1 MCNLESNFS
10 TMSNNSQNP
19 PYISSNSSEIWGDDI
34 VRMNSDYC
42 NFIELQS
49 SGFFRLIVATKYG
62 RKVMLKA
69 LKEEVKDTLKYKEIL
84 RKEFDILMS
93 LNSDCIVNV
102 ITWEET
108 IVGIGSC
115 IVMEYVDGQT
125 LDKFLANNP
134 TKKETLLVLAELLK
148 AVAYV
153 HGKQIIHRDIK
164 PTNII
169 VQSDGNH
176 IKLIDFG
183 LADSEAYEILKQ
195 PCGTEG
201 YVSTEQRHGVND
213 VRNDI
218 YSLGCIMRE
227 MRLGW
232 QYQSIISKCLS
243 SLEMRP
249 TSTMELLSMVE
260 SVSRRRAVGLKVL
273 LFFASFIIVGIS
285 WYYNNRQI
293 QTYDNCM
300 GQSMWQNGEE
310 KYGKIQTYDNCMGQS
325 IATDTLDAEMML
337 ESNPPSETLINTDYT
352 EVLLE
357 VKKVID
363 EDAKPIDA
371 MLDTVTRMS
380 NIPSSY
386 FTFLEKEA
394 EKLNEFAQHHRGDIN
409 PSCFNDFYSEM
420 MSYYKSKTDKWK
432 EKIEILE

>member
-1 MCNLESNFS
+1 
-10 TMSNNSQNP
+10 
-19 PYISSNSSEIWGDDI
+19 
-34 VRMNSDYC
+34 
-42 NFIELQS
+42 
-49 SGFFRLIVATKYG
+49 
-62 RKVMLKA
+62 MLKA
-69 LKEEVKDTLKYKEIL
+69 LKEEVKKTLKYKEIL

-93 LNSDCIVNV
+93 LNSDYIVNV
-102 ITWEET
+102 ITWEEA
-108 IVGIGSC
+108 IAGIGSC

-134 TKKETLLVLAELLK
+134 TKEATLLVLAELLK

-169 VQSDGNH
+169 VLSDGHH

-201 YVSTEQRHGVND
+201 YVSAEQKCGVND

-218 YSLGCIMRE
+218 YSIGCIMKE

-232 QYQSIISKCLS
+232 QYQGIIKKCLS
-243 SLEMRP
+243 SLEKRP
-249 TSTMELLSMVE
+249 TSTMELFSMVE
-260 SVSRRRAVGLKVL
+260 SVSRRRAVGLKAM
-273 LFFASFIIVGIS
+273 LFFSSFTIVGIC

-293 QTYDNCM
+293 QTYGNR
-300 GQSMWQNGEE
+300 
-310 KYGKIQTYDNCMGQS
+310 MGQS
-325 IATDTLDAEMML
+325 ISTDTLDADMKL
-337 ESNPPSETLINTDYT
+337 ESNPPSEALIYTDYT
-352 EVLLE
+352 KVLLE

-363 EDAKPIDA
+363 EDVKPIDA
-371 MLDTVTRMS
+371 MMDTITRMS

-386 FTFLEKEA
+386 FTFLENEA
-394 EKLNEFAQHHRGDIN
+394 EKLNELAQRHRGEIN
-409 PSCFNDFYSEM
+409 PSNFNEFYSEM

-432 EKIEILE
+432 EAMERLE

>member
-1 MCNLESNFS
+1 
-10 TMSNNSQNP
+10 MSNNQQNPLCFSQNP
-19 PYISSNSSEIWGDDI
+19 SEIWGDDN

-42 NFIELQS
+42 NFAELQS
-49 SGFFRLIVATKYG
+49 SGFFRLVIATRFG
-62 RKVMLKA
+62 RKVMLKT

-93 LNSDCIVNV
+93 LNSDNIVNV
-102 ITWEET
+102 ITWEEA
-108 IVGIGSC
+108 IAGIGSC

-134 TKKETLLVLAELLK
+134 TKEATLLVLAELLK

-169 VQSDGNH
+169 VLSDGHH

-201 YVSTEQRHGVND
+201 YVSAEQKCGVND

-218 YSLGCIMRE
+218 YSIGCIMKE

-232 QYQSIISKCLS
+232 QYQGIIKKCLS
-243 SLEMRP
+243 SLEKRP

-260 SVSRRRAVGLKVL
+260 SVSRRRAVGLKAM
-273 LFFASFIIVGIS
+273 LFFSSFTIVGIC
-285 WYYNNRQI
+285 WYYYHVSQI
-293 QTYDNCM
+293 QSYDNDM
-300 GQSMWQNGEE
+300 E
-310 KYGKIQTYDNCMGQS
+310 QTVT
-325 IATDTLDAEMML
+325 TDTSDAEILL
-337 ESNPPSETLINTDYT
+337 ESNPPSETLTYTDYT
-352 EVLLE
+352 RVLSE
-357 VKKVID
+357 VKKIID
-363 EDAKPIDA
+363 EDVKPIDA
-371 MLDTVTRMS
+371 MMDTITRM
-380 NIPSSY
+380 NNVPSSY
-386 FTFLEKEA
+386 FTFLENES
-394 EKLNEFAQHHRGDIN
+394 EKLNELAQRHRGEIN
-409 PSCFNDFYSEM
+409 PSNFNEFYSEM

-432 EKIEILE
+432 GILERLE

>member
-1 MCNLESNFS
+1 MQAKFS
-10 TMSNNSQNP
+10 IMSNNQQNPLCFSQNP
-19 PYISSNSSEIWGDDI
+19 SEIWGDDN

-42 NFIELQS
+42 NFVELQS
-49 SGFFRLIVATKYG
+49 SGFFRLVIATRFG
-62 RKVMLKA
+62 RKVMLKT

-93 LNSDCIVNV
+93 LNSDNIVNV
-102 ITWEET
+102 ITWEEA
-108 IVGIGSC
+108 IAGIGSC

-134 TKKETLLVLAELLK
+134 TKEATLLVLAELLK

-169 VQSDGNH
+169 VLSDGHH

-201 YVSTEQRHGVND
+201 YVSAEQKCGVND

-218 YSLGCIMRE
+218 YSIGCIMKE

-232 QYQSIISKCLS
+232 QYQGIIKKCLS
-243 SLEMRP
+243 SLEKRP

-260 SVSRRRAVGLKVL
+260 SVSRRRAVGLKAM
-273 LFFASFIIVGIS
+273 LFFSSFTIVGIC
-285 WYYNNRQI
+285 WYYYHVSQI
-293 QTYDNCM
+293 QSYDNDM
-300 GQSMWQNGEE
+300 E
-310 KYGKIQTYDNCMGQS
+310 QTVT
-325 IATDTLDAEMML
+325 TDTSDAEILL
-337 ESNPPSETLINTDYT
+337 ESNPPSETLTYTDYT
-352 EVLLE
+352 RVLSE
-357 VKKVID
+357 VKKIID
-363 EDAKPIDA
+363 EDVKPIDA
-371 MLDTVTRMS
+371 MMDTITRM
-380 NIPSSY
+380 NNVPSSY
-386 FTFLEKEA
+386 FTFLENEA
-394 EKLNEFAQHHRGDIN
+394 EKLNELAQRYRGEIN
-409 PSCFNDFYSEM
+409 PSNFNEFYSEM

-432 EKIEILE
+432 GILERLE

>member
-1 MCNLESNFS
+1 MQAKFS
-10 TMSNNSQNP
+10 IMSNNQQNPLCFSQNP
-19 PYISSNSSEIWGDDI
+19 SEIWGDDN

-42 NFIELQS
+42 NFAELQS
-49 SGFFRLIVATKYG
+49 SGFFRLVIATRFG
-62 RKVMLKA
+62 RKVMLKT

-93 LNSDCIVNV
+93 LNSDNIVNV
-102 ITWEET
+102 ITWEEA
-108 IVGIGSC
+108 IAGIGSC

-134 TKKETLLVLAELLK
+134 TKEATLLVLAELLK

-169 VQSDGNH
+169 VLSDGHH

-201 YVSTEQRHGVND
+201 YVSAEQKCGVND

-218 YSLGCIMRE
+218 YSIGCIMKE

-232 QYQSIISKCLS
+232 QYQGIIKKCLS
-243 SLEMRP
+243 SLEKRP

-260 SVSRRRAVGLKVL
+260 SVSRRRAVGLKAM
-273 LFFASFIIVGIS
+273 LFFSSFTIVGIC
-285 WYYNNRQI
+285 WYYYHVSQI
-293 QTYDNCM
+293 QSYDNDM
-300 GQSMWQNGEE
+300 E
-310 KYGKIQTYDNCMGQS
+310 QTVT
-325 IATDTLDAEMML
+325 TDTSDAEILL
-337 ESNPPSETLINTDYT
+337 ESNPPSETLTYTDYT
-352 EVLLE
+352 RVLSE
-357 VKKVID
+357 VKKIID
-363 EDAKPIDA
+363 EDVKPIDA
-371 MLDTVTRMS
+371 MMDTITRMS

-386 FTFLEKEA
+386 FTFLENEA
-394 EKLNEFAQHHRGDIN
+394 EKLNKLAHHHKGEIN
-409 PSCFNDFYSEM
+409 PSDFYDFYSEM
-420 MSYYKSKTDKWK
+420 MSYYKSKVDRWTG
-432 EKIEILE
+432 ILERLE

>member
-1 MCNLESNFS
+1 
-10 TMSNNSQNP
+10 MSNNQQNPLCFSQNP
-19 PYISSNSSEIWGDDI
+19 SEIWGDDN

-42 NFIELQS
+42 NFVELQS
-49 SGFFRLIVATKYG
+49 SGFFRLVIATRFG
-62 RKVMLKA
+62 RKVMLKT

-93 LNSDCIVNV
+93 LNSDYIVNV
-102 ITWEET
+102 ITWEEA
-108 IVGIGSC
+108 IAGIGSC

-134 TKKETLLVLAELLK
+134 TKEATLLVLAELLK

-169 VQSDGNH
+169 VLSDGHH

-201 YVSTEQRHGVND
+201 YVSAEQKCGVND

-218 YSLGCIMRE
+218 YSIGCIMKE

-232 QYQSIISKCLS
+232 QYQGIIKKCLS
-243 SLEMRP
+243 SLEKRP

-260 SVSRRRAVGLKVL
+260 SVSRRRAVGLKAM
-273 LFFASFIIVGIS
+273 LFFSSFTIVGIC
-285 WYYNNRQI
+285 WYYYHVSQI
-293 QTYDNCM
+293 QSYDNDM
-300 GQSMWQNGEE
+300 E
-310 KYGKIQTYDNCMGQS
+310 QTVT
-325 IATDTLDAEMML
+325 TDTSDAEILL
-337 ESNPPSETLINTDYT
+337 ESNPPSETLTYTDYT
-352 EVLLE
+352 RVLSE
-357 VKKVID
+357 VKKIID
-363 EDAKPIDA
+363 EDVKPIDA
-371 MLDTVTRMS
+371 MMDTITRM
-380 NIPSSY
+380 NNVPSSY
-386 FTFLEKEA
+386 FTFLENEA
-394 EKLNEFAQHHRGDIN
+394 EKLNELAQHHKGNIK
-409 PSCFNDFYSEM
+409 PSRFNEFYSEM

-432 EKIEILE
+432 GILERLE

>member
-1 MCNLESNFS
+1 
-10 TMSNNSQNP
+10 MSNNQQNPLCFSQNP
-19 PYISSNSSEIWGDDI
+19 SEIWGDDN

-42 NFIELQS
+42 NFAELQS
-49 SGFFRLIVATKYG
+49 SGFFRLVIATRFG
-62 RKVMLKA
+62 RKVMLKT

-93 LNSDCIVNV
+93 LNSDNIVNV
-102 ITWEET
+102 ITWEEA
-108 IVGIGSC
+108 IIGIGSC

-134 TKKETLLVLAELLK
+134 TKEATLLVLAELLK

-169 VQSDGNH
+169 VLSDGHH

-201 YVSTEQRHGVND
+201 YVSAEQKCGVND

-218 YSLGCIMRE
+218 YSIGCIMKE

-232 QYQSIISKCLS
+232 QYQGIIKKCLS
-243 SLEMRP
+243 SLEKRP

-260 SVSRRRAVGLKVL
+260 SVSRRCAVGLKAM
-273 LFFASFIIVGIS
+273 LFFSSFTIVGIC
-285 WYYNNRQI
+285 WYYYHVSQI
-293 QTYDNCM
+293 QSYDNDM
-300 GQSMWQNGEE
+300 E
-310 KYGKIQTYDNCMGQS
+310 QTVT
-325 IATDTLDAEMML
+325 TDTSDAEILL
-337 ESNPPSETLINTDYT
+337 ESNPTSETLTYTDYT
-352 EVLLE
+352 RVLSE
-357 VKKVID
+357 VKKIID
-363 EDAKPIDA
+363 EDVKPIDA
-371 MLDTVTRMS
+371 MMDTITRM
-380 NIPSSY
+380 NNVPSSY
-386 FTFLEKEA
+386 FTFLENEA
-394 EKLNEFAQHHRGDIN
+394 EKLNELAQRYRGEIN
-409 PSCFNDFYSEM
+409 PSNFNEFYSEM

-432 EKIEILE
+432 EAMERLE

>member
-1 MCNLESNFS
+1 MQAKFS
-10 TMSNNSQNP
+10 IMSNNQQNPLCFSQNP
-19 PYISSNSSEIWGDDI
+19 SEIWGDDN

-42 NFIELQS
+42 NFAELQS
-49 SGFFRLIVATKYG
+49 SGFFRLVIATRFG
-62 RKVMLKA
+62 RKVMLKT

-93 LNSDCIVNV
+93 LNSDYIVNV
-102 ITWEET
+102 ITWEEA
-108 IVGIGSC
+108 IAGIGSC

-134 TKKETLLVLAELLK
+134 TKEATLLVLAELLK

-169 VQSDGNH
+169 VLSDGHH

-201 YVSTEQRHGVND
+201 YVSAEQKCGVND

-218 YSLGCIMRE
+218 YSIGCIMKE

-232 QYQSIISKCLS
+232 QYQGIIKKCLS
-243 SLEMRP
+243 SLEKRP

-260 SVSRRRAVGLKVL
+260 SVSRRRAVGLKAM
-273 LFFASFIIVGIS
+273 LFFSSFTIVGIC
-285 WYYNNRQI
+285 WYYYHVSQI
-293 QTYDNCM
+293 QSYDNDM
-300 GQSMWQNGEE
+300 E
-310 KYGKIQTYDNCMGQS
+310 QTVT
-325 IATDTLDAEMML
+325 TDTSDAEILL
-337 ESNPPSETLINTDYT
+337 ESNPPSETLTYTDYT
-352 EVLLE
+352 RVLSE
-357 VKKVID
+357 VKKIID
-363 EDAKPIDA
+363 EDVKPIDA
-371 MLDTVTRMS
+371 MMDTITRM
-380 NIPSSY
+380 NNVPSSY
-386 FTFLEKEA
+386 FTFLENEA
-394 EKLNEFAQHHRGDIN
+394 EKLNELAQRYRGEIN
-409 PSCFNDFYSEM
+409 PSNFNEFYSEM

-432 EKIEILE
+432 GILERLE

>member
-1 MCNLESNFS
+1 
-10 TMSNNSQNP
+10 MSNNHQNP
-19 PYISSNSSEIWGDDI
+19 LCYSQNSSEIWGDDI
-34 VRMNSDYC
+34 VWMNSDYC

-62 RKVMLKA
+62 RKVMLKT

-84 RKEFDILMS
+84 RKEFNILMS

-115 IVMEYVDGQT
+115 IVMEYIDGRT

-134 TKKETLLVLAELLK
+134 TKKEKLLVLAELLK

-232 QYQSIISKCLS
+232 QYQSIINKCLS

-249 TSTMELLSMVE
+249 NSTKELLSMME
-260 SVSRRRAVGLKVL
+260 SVSRRRAVGLKAM
-273 LFFASFIIVGIS
+273 LFFSSFIIVGIC
-285 WYYNNRQI
+285 WYYNNSQI
-293 QTYDNCM
+293 QTYDNR
-300 GQSMWQNGEE
+300 
-310 KYGKIQTYDNCMGQS
+310 MGQS
-325 IATDTLDAEMML
+325 IATDTLDAEMIL
-337 ESNPPSETLINTDYT
+337 ESNPPSEILINTDYT
-352 EVLLE
+352 KVLLE

-371 MLDTVTRMS
+371 MMDTVTRMS

-394 EKLNEFAQHHRGDIN
+394 GKLNELAQHHRGDIN
-409 PSCFNDFYSEM
+409 PSYFNDFYSEM

-432 EKIEILE
+432 EIIERLK

>member
-1 MCNLESNFS
+1 MQAKFS
-10 TMSNNSQNP
+10 IMSNNHQNP
-19 PYISSNSSEIWGDDI
+19 LCFSSNSSEIWGDDN

-42 NFIELQS
+42 NFVELQS
-49 SGFFRLIVATKYG
+49 SGFFRLVIATRFG
-62 RKVMLKA
+62 RKVMLKT

-93 LNSDCIVNV
+93 LNSDNIVNV
-102 ITWEET
+102 ITWEEA
-108 IVGIGSC
+108 IIGIGSC

-134 TKKETLLVLAELLK
+134 TKEATLLVLAELLK

-169 VQSDGNH
+169 VLSDGHH

-201 YVSTEQRHGVND
+201 YVSAEQKCGVND

-218 YSLGCIMRE
+218 YSIGCIMKE

-232 QYQSIISKCLS
+232 QYQGIIKKCLS
-243 SLEMRP
+243 SLEKRP

-260 SVSRRRAVGLKVL
+260 SVSRRRAVGLKAM
-273 LFFASFIIVGIS
+273 LFFSSFTIVGIC
-285 WYYNNRQI
+285 WYYYHVSQI
-293 QTYDNCM
+293 QSYDNDM
-300 GQSMWQNGEE
+300 E
-310 KYGKIQTYDNCMGQS
+310 QTVT
-325 IATDTLDAEMML
+325 TDTSDAEIML
-337 ESNPPSETLINTDYT
+337 ESNPPSETLIYTDYT
-352 EVLLE
+352 RVLSE
-357 VKKVID
+357 VKKIID

-371 MLDTVTRMS
+371 MMDTVTRMS
-380 NIPSSY
+380 NIPTSY
-386 FTFLEKEA
+386 FTFLENEA
-394 EKLNEFAQHHRGDIN
+394 EKLNELAQRHRGEIN
-409 PSCFNDFYSEM
+409 PSNFNEFYSEM

-432 EKIEILE
+432 EAMERLE

>member
-1 MCNLESNFS
+1 
-10 TMSNNSQNP
+10 MSNNQQNPLCFSQNP
-19 PYISSNSSEIWGDDI
+19 SEIWGDDN

-42 NFIELQS
+42 NFAELQS
-49 SGFFRLIVATKYG
+49 SGFFRLVIATRFG
-62 RKVMLKA
+62 RKVMLKT

-93 LNSDCIVNV
+93 LNSDYIVNV
-102 ITWEET
+102 ITWEEA
-108 IVGIGSC
+108 IAGIGSC

-134 TKKETLLVLAELLK
+134 TKEATLLVLAELLK

-169 VQSDGNH
+169 VLSDGHH

-201 YVSTEQRHGVND
+201 YVSAEQKCGVND

-218 YSLGCIMRE
+218 YSIGCIMKE

-232 QYQSIISKCLS
+232 QYQGIIKKCLS
-243 SLEMRP
+243 SLEKRP

-260 SVSRRRAVGLKVL
+260 SVSRRRAVGLKAM
-273 LFFASFIIVGIS
+273 LFFSSFTIVGIC
-285 WYYNNRQI
+285 WYYYHVSQI
-293 QTYDNCM
+293 QSYDNDM
-300 GQSMWQNGEE
+300 E
-310 KYGKIQTYDNCMGQS
+310 QTVT
-325 IATDTLDAEMML
+325 TDTSDAEILL
-337 ESNPPSETLINTDYT
+337 ESNPPSETLTYTDYT
-352 EVLLE
+352 RVLSE
-357 VKKVID
+357 VKKIID
-363 EDAKPIDA
+363 EDVKPIDA
-371 MLDTVTRMS
+371 MMDTITRM
-380 NIPSSY
+380 NNVPSSY
-386 FTFLEKEA
+386 FTFLENEA
-394 EKLNEFAQHHRGDIN
+394 EKLNELAQRYRGEIN
-409 PSCFNDFYSEM
+409 PSNFNEFYSEM

-432 EKIEILE
+432 EAMERLE

>member
-1 MCNLESNFS
+1 
-10 TMSNNSQNP
+10 
-19 PYISSNSSEIWGDDI
+19 
-34 VRMNSDYC
+34 MNSDYC

-62 RKVMLKA
+62 RKVMLKT

-93 LNSDCIVNV
+93 LNSDYIVNV
-102 ITWEET
+102 ITWEEA
-108 IVGIGSC
+108 IAGIGSC

-134 TKKETLLVLAELLK
+134 TKEATLLVLAELLK

-169 VQSDGNH
+169 VLSDGHH

-201 YVSTEQRHGVND
+201 YVSAEQKCGVND

-218 YSLGCIMRE
+218 YSIGCIMKE
-227 MRLGW
+227 MSLGW
-232 QYQSIISKCLS
+232 QYQGIIKKCLS
-243 SLEMRP
+243 SLEKRP

-260 SVSRRRAVGLKVL
+260 SVSRRRAVGLKAM
-273 LFFASFIIVGIS
+273 LFFSSFTIVGIF

-293 QTYDNCM
+293 QTYDNDM
-300 GQSMWQNGEE
+300 E
-310 KYGKIQTYDNCMGQS
+310 QTVT
-325 IATDTLDAEMML
+325 TDTSDAEILL
-337 ESNPPSETLINTDYT
+337 ESNPPSETLTYTDYT
-352 EVLLE
+352 RVLSE
-357 VKKVID
+357 VKKIID
-363 EDAKPIDA
+363 EDVKPIDA
-371 MLDTVTRMS
+371 MMDTITRMD
-380 NIPSSY
+380 NVPSSY
-386 FTFLEKEA
+386 FTFLENEA
-394 EKLNEFAQHHRGDIN
+394 EKLNKLAHHHKGEIN
-409 PSCFNDFYSEM
+409 PSDFYDFYSEM
-420 MSYYKSKTDKWK
+420 MSYYKSKVDRWTG
-432 EKIEILE
+432 ILERLE